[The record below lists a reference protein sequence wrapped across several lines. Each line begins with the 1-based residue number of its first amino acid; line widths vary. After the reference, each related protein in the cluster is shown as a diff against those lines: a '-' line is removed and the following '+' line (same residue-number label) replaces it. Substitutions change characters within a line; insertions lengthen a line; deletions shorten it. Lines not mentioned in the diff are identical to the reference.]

1 MLDEITL
8 VTAPLEMTPERNS
21 SCALAKLA
29 PELR

>member
-1 MLDEITL
+1 MLDAITL
-8 VTAPLEMTPERNS
+8 ETAPLEITPERNS